1 METITL
7 QNPVAEVN
15 YPTLSDRVQS
25 TFIDSI
31 LIIILMFVFAAVLE
45 RYENA
50 PDWIRIALF
59 FGIWGIYEPLCTSLG
74 FTVGNYLKGI
84 RVRKVSNTS
93 KKLNIGQAFIRY
105 VLKAS
110 LGWISFLTMHS
121 NPKRRAI
128 HDFAAG
134 SVMIRNR
141 PD

>member
-1 METITL
+1 METFSVQT
-7 QNPVAEVN
+7 PAAEVN

-74 FTVGNYLKGI
+74 FTVGN
-84 RVRKVSNTS
+84 
-93 KKLNIGQAFIRY
+93 
-105 VLKAS
+105 
-110 LGWISFLTMHS
+110 
-121 NPKRRAI
+121 
-128 HDFAAG
+128 
-134 SVMIRNR
+134 
-141 PD
+141 